1 MSYAMRKLFV
11 SFLPVF
17 LAAAIPTWASRTLT
31 DELGRKVTVPDHPH
45 RLICLAPSVVD
56 DVYQLGAG
64 ADVIAVSEY
73 TKYPA
78 EAAAKP
84 SIGKPVEP
92 SIEKILSLHPDLVL
106 GASKINELE
115 KLQSLER
122 YGIPVFMVD
131 PHGLKGIYLSLT
143 SLGKV
148 LDRESAAQGLIGKLQ
163 MREQA
168 IRAHGAGKPQVRL
181 LMPIWYDPVI
191 TIGKD
196 DYITDFIRIAGAKS
210 VTDDI
215 ALPWPHISM
224 EAVIARDP
232 DALLL
237 VRGGKMSVQDLAKRP
252 GWNTLR
258 AVREGKVFFV
268 DDRIDLPSPIAFD
281 ALEDLAK
288 QLHP

>member
-1 MSYAMRKLFV
+1 MKKFLLLLFFSV
-11 SFLPVF
+11 AALPCWS
-17 LAAAIPTWASRTLT
+17 ARTLI
-31 DELGRKVTVPDHPH
+31 DEFGRKVTVPDHPH

-64 ADVIAVSEY
+64 EDVIAVSDY

-78 EAAAKP
+78 EAATKP
-84 SIGKPVEP
+84 NVGKPLEP

-106 GASKINELE
+106 GSSKINELQ
-115 KLQSLER
+115 KLQSLEQ

-131 PHGLKGIYLSLT
+131 PRGLNGIYQSLA
-143 SLGKV
+143 SLGKA
-148 LDRESAAQGLIGKLQ
+148 LNRESAAQILIRKLQ
-163 MREQA
+163 IREQA
-168 IRAHGAGKPQVRL
+168 IRARGIGKPQVRL
-181 LMPIWYDPVI
+181 LVPIWYDPVI

-224 EAVIARDP
+224 EAVIARNP

-237 VRGGKMSVQDLAKRP
+237 VRGGKMSVQELAKHP
-252 GWNTLR
+252 GWNTLP
-258 AVREGKVFFV
+258 AVQSGKVYFV
-268 DDRIDLPSPIAFD
+268 DDRIDLPSPVAFD